1 MKDGHTTKLPRA
13 ETLGRIFLA
22 SHRAALIVVEG
33 PSSGVEYEIREN
45 GMTVGRGPGVDIT
58 LDDKAMSKV
67 HAAFEP
73 ATSGVRVRDM
83 GSTNGIAVNG
93 SRVDAA
99 DLKHGDRIEIG
110 SHVLQFVLES
120 SERVPTYDLDV
131 S

>member
-1 MKDGHTTKLPRA
+1 MKDGHTIKLPRG
-13 ETLGRIFLA
+13 ESLGRVFLA
-22 SHRAALIVVEG
+22 SHKASLVIVEG
-33 PSSGVEYEIREN
+33 GAAGAEYEIHEN
-45 GMTVGRGPGVDIT
+45 GVTVGRGPGVDIAVQ
-58 LDDKAMSKV
+58 DDAMSKT

-73 ATSGVRVRDM
+73 AEHGVRVRDM

-110 SHVLQFVLES
+110 SHVFQFVLES
-120 SERVPTYDLDV
+120 SESVPTYDLNV

>member
-1 MKDGHTTKLPRA
+1 MKDGHTTRLPRGEA
-13 ETLGRIFLA
+13 LGRVFLA
-22 SHRAALIVVEG
+22 THRATLIVLEG
-33 PSSGVEYEIREN
+33 ASAGAEHEILEN
-45 GMTVGRGPGVDIT
+45 GVTIGRGPGVDIPVS
-58 LDDKAMSKV
+58 DPAMSKV

-73 ATSGVRVRDM
+73 GERGVRVRDM

-110 SHVLQFVLES
+110 AHVFQFVLES
-120 SERVPTYDLDV
+120 SDRVPTYDLEV

>member
-1 MKDGHTTKLPRA
+1 MKDGHTTRLPRG

-22 SHRAALIVVEG
+22 SHRATLVVVDG
-33 PSSGVEYEIREN
+33 PSSGAEYEIREN

-58 LDDKAMSKV
+58 VPDKSMSKC

-73 ATSGVRVRDM
+73 AERGVRVRDM

-99 DLKHGDRIEIG
+99 DLKHGDRVEIG
-110 SHVLQFVLES
+110 SHVFQFLIES
-120 SERVPTYDLDV
+120 AERVPTYDLDI

>member
-1 MKDGHTTKLPRA
+1 MKDGHTTKLPRG

-22 SHRAALIVVEG
+22 THRATLVVVEG
-33 PSSGVEYEIREN
+33 TGAGAEYEIQEN

-58 LDDKAMSKV
+58 LQDQAMSKT

-73 ATSGVRVRDM
+73 AANGVRVRDM
-83 GSTNGIAVNG
+83 GSTKGIAVNG

-110 SHVLQFVLES
+110 SHVFQYLLES
-120 SERVPTYDLDV
+120 SERVPTYDLDI

>member
-1 MKDGHTTKLPRA
+1 MQDGHTTKLPRG

-22 SHRAALIVVEG
+22 THRAALVVLEG
-33 PSSGVEYEIREN
+33 ASAGAEYEITEN
-45 GMTVGRGPGVDIT
+45 GVTIGRGPGVDVA
-58 LDDKAMSKV
+58 LNDQAMSKT

-73 ATSGVRVRDM
+73 ATNGVRVRDM

-110 SHVLQFVLES
+110 SHVFQFVLES
-120 SERVPTYDLDV
+120 TEKVPTYDLDI

>member
-1 MKDGHTTKLPRA
+1 MKDGHTIKLPRG
-13 ETLGRIFLA
+13 ESLGRVFLA
-22 SHRAALIVVEG
+22 THRATLVIVEG
-33 PSSGVEYEIREN
+33 GAAGAEYEIREN
-45 GMTVGRGPGVDIT
+45 GVTVGRGPGVDIA
-58 LDDKAMSKV
+58 LQDDAMSKT

-73 ATSGVRVRDM
+73 AERGVRVRDM

-110 SHVLQFVLES
+110 SHVFQFVLES

>member
-1 MKDGHTTKLPRA
+1 MKDGHTTKLPRG

-22 SHRAALIVVEG
+22 SHRAALVVLEG
-33 PSSGVEYEIREN
+33 ASAGAEYEIREN
-45 GMTVGRGPGVDIT
+45 GVTVGRGPGVDIAVP
-58 LDDKAMSKV
+58 DQAMSKT

-73 ATSGVRVRDM
+73 AANGVRVRDM

-93 SRVDAA
+93 ARVDAA

-110 SHVLQFVLES
+110 AHVFQFLLES
-120 SERVPTYDLDV
+120 AERVPTYDLEI